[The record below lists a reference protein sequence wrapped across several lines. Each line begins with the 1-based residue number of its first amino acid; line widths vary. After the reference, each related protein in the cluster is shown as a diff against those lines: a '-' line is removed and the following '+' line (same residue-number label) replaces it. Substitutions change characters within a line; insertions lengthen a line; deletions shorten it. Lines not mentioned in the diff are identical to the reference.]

1 MTSSSISR
9 ILFYAFI
16 VVSGL
21 AGFSSLFFS
30 IYLYELSGS
39 GELVGLFFSL
49 SSAIRVIGV
58 PFCSSLAD
66 LIGRR
71 RVLIILSLVHGL
83 AWMFIAIV
91 SNIHIVM
98 LLALVSSF
106 FSTFEVMMGVAA
118 DIHQEERYVLGYS
131 ILNILNQ
138 VAGGLGSLLGGY
150 WIGRLSYQAGFMI
163 SGILV
168 ILSTMPLMLMKYR
181 GFAER
186 KPQFF
191 RGLLG
196 NISSVFKTGKSLL
209 IVIGLGNFAGMLT
222 IPFTPIF
229 LKDIIGLSEVE
240 LGFLFFVGTISTMVA
255 SLALA
260 CLSGRIDSKAEVRL
274 LLALYFFGPSLTL
287 SYAFI
292 DSLGLA
298 TFIWIIGSLKDGLM
312 FPLLMS
318 FITRSFGRDAIAT
331 FFGVLSS
338 LAELI
343 EMPASYVGG
352 YLYDKLVPRS
362 IFYAS
367 SLISLATAASFVLL
381 CTSVSKS
388 KEVRD
393 PSFCRLSS

>member
-1 MTSSSISR
+1 
-9 ILFYAFI
+9 
-16 VVSGL
+16 
-21 AGFSSLFFS
+21 
-30 IYLYELSGS
+30 
-39 GELVGLFFSL
+39 
-49 SSAIRVIGV
+49 
-58 PFCSSLAD
+58 
-66 LIGRR
+66 
-71 RVLIILSLVHGL
+71 
-83 AWMFIAIV
+83 MFMAIV
-91 SNIHIVM
+91 SNTHIVM

-131 ILNILNQ
+131 ILNILDQ

-163 SGILV
+163 SWIF

-191 RGLLG
+191 RGILG

-229 LKDIIGLSEVE
+229 LKDIIGLSEME
-240 LGFLFFVGTISTMVA
+240 LGFILFVGTISTMVA
-255 SLALA
+255 LLALA
-260 CLSGRIDSKAEVRL
+260 CLSGRIDSEEARL
-274 LLALYFFGPSLTL
+274 LLALYFFRPPLTL

-312 FPLLMS
+312 FPTAH
-318 FITRSFGRDAIAT
+318 FITRSLQGCHNN
-331 FFGVLSS
+331 VLRR
-338 LAELI
+338 AELLTKLI
-343 EMPASYVGG
+343 EMPASYVSG
-352 YLYDKLVPRS
+352 YLYDKLIPRS

-367 SLISLATAASFVLL
+367 SLISLATAAPFILL

-393 PSFCRLSS
+393 PSFCRLNWDGVLDSFSRCFFAISTLIS